1 MRKTKMYRYIGHNG
15 IVTTPVLLDEIKHYV
30 YYSLA
35 ADNNKILT
43 NGIDKKYF
51 VEVSEDELHLWR
63 EIDAIGQE

>member
-30 YYSLA
+30 YYSLV

-63 EIDAIGQE
+63 EIDDVGQK